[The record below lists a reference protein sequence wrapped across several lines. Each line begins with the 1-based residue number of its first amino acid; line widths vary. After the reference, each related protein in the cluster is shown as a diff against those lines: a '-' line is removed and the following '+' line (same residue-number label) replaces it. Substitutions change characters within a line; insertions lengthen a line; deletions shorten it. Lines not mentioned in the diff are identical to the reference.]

1 MPRVGLSHHQL
12 RHYISTADPDRVY
25 FVAHKVVHSIHVKS
39 QKWDTIERIPFEPKC
54 LAAAYGWIVVGGS
67 DNGECAF
74 ISLPGRDPRAASDTR
89 PGHGA
94 ADVDAAL
101 PIELDADT
109 RVPVAV
115 AGTSAEQRPYLGV
128 LENGIELPEIFTK
141 TLTGSIVNSVTIHRL
156 PANERLGFAHEDIA
170 VFSNNDKTIKIFS
183 LTRRQLLETKHH
195 PKCMNYAVISPN
207 SSLLAAVGDVNFA
220 YFYRIAPDTNSIDY
234 GWGGERLSGWTWDLC
249 CRIELPLS
257 TDLNMSPNFDDGS
270 CFTIAFSPSSR
281 LCAIGSQSGIISVY
295 DVNVLLECVSGAQGC
310 DARVA
315 LFRSSRTDSAGAV
328 RSMAF
333 SPEPWD
339 LLVWVEDTGRFG
351 IVDIRS
357 GFFRRQIVKLDREDP
372 EMQKVRPI
380 YNSPYLIRSESEEND
395 FGLSTDTSDRVA
407 SLRESVQGL
416 TERERQII
424 EFLNTAR
431 SSSRQESDAEDRAPS
446 TDSHSRQHA
455 TASSLGGATDNAD
468 HPSRATSPFRST
480 DAALQEFFREYY
492 PGRVG
497 STERSLGQRR
507 RASIVISQP
516 SQGASPAPNVQS
528 GDDSNNNATSDFQL
542 RLRWTTSPTNMQS
555 SEGTSHNN
563 GASSEHDLGN
573 NGSSTDSGQT
583 ISGAGP
589 EVWNIAYPDEEPPTE
604 AWQTSQRSRSIP
616 RRIPRPGGTTESRYD
631 AQRVSAAEMRA
642 SVAAERLRR
651 QRLAAN
657 EVHSLF
663 YFLIRLRE
671 YTTTN
676 E

>member
-1 MPRVGLSHHQL
+1 
-12 RHYISTADPDRVY
+12 
-25 FVAHKVVHSIHVKS
+25 
-39 QKWDTIERIPFEPKC
+39 
-54 LAAAYGWIVVGGS
+54 
-67 DNGECAF
+67 
-74 ISLPGRDPRAASDTR
+74 
-89 PGHGA
+89 
-94 ADVDAAL
+94 
-101 PIELDADT
+101 
-109 RVPVAV
+109 
-115 AGTSAEQRPYLGV
+115 
-128 LENGIELPEIFTK
+128 
-141 TLTGSIVNSVTIHRL
+141 
-156 PANERLGFAHEDIA
+156 
-170 VFSNNDKTIKIFS
+170 
-183 LTRRQLLETKHH
+183 
-195 PKCMNYAVISPN
+195 MNYAVISPN
-207 SSLLAAVGDVNFA
+207 SSILAAVGDVNFA
-220 YFYRIAPDTNSIDY
+220 YFYRIVRDTNSIDY

-281 LCAIGSQSGIISVY
+281 LCAIGSQSGIISIY

-351 IVDIRS
+351 IADIRS
-357 GFFRRQIVKLDREDP
+357 GFFRRQIVNLDRDDP
-372 EMQKVRPI
+372 ETQKVRPI
-380 YNSPYLIRSESEEND
+380 YNSPYLRSESEEND
-395 FGLSTDTSDRVA
+395 FGTRDELSNVHHAVLDLLNGTSLTGLSTGTSDRVA

-446 TDSHSRQHA
+446 ADSHSRQHA
-455 TASSLGGATDNAD
+455 AASSLVGATDNAD
-468 HPSRATSPFRST
+468 HPSRTTSPFRST
-480 DAALQEFFREYY
+480 DAALQEFFREHY

-497 STERSLGQRR
+497 STERSFGQRR
-507 RASIVISQP
+507 HASIVISQP
-516 SQGASPAPNVQS
+516 SQGAGSAPNAQS

-555 SEGTSHNN
+555 SESTSHNN
-563 GASSEHDLGN
+563 GASLEHELEN
-573 NGSSTDSGQT
+573 NGSSTDNGQT
-583 ISGAGP
+583 ISSAGA

-616 RRIPRPGGTTESRYD
+616 RRIPRPGATTENRYD
-631 AQRVSAAEMRA
+631 AQRASAAEMRA

-657 EVHSLF
+657 EVYSLC
-663 YFLIRLRE
+663 YFLIRFVRI
-671 YTTTN
+671 N
-676 E
+676 

>member
-1 MPRVGLSHHQL
+1 M
-12 RHYISTADPDRVY
+12 D
-25 FVAHKVVHSIHVKS
+25 
-39 QKWDTIERIPFEPKC
+39 
-54 LAAAYGWIVVGGS
+54 
-67 DNGECAF
+67 
-74 ISLPGRDPRAASDTR
+74 
-89 PGHGA
+89 
-94 ADVDAAL
+94 
-101 PIELDADT
+101 
-109 RVPVAV
+109 
-115 AGTSAEQRPYLGV
+115 
-128 LENGIELPEIFTK
+128 
-141 TLTGSIVNSVTIHRL
+141 
-156 PANERLGFAHEDIA
+156 
-170 VFSNNDKTIKIFS
+170 SNNDKTIKIFS

-220 YFYRIAPDTNSIDY
+220 YFYRIIRDPNSIDY
-234 GWGGERLSGWTWDLC
+234 GWGNERLSGWAWDLC

-295 DVNVLLECVSGAQGC
+295 DVNVLLECVSGVQGC
-310 DARVA
+310 EARVA
-315 LFRSSRTDSAGAV
+315 LFRSSRADIAGAV

-357 GFFRRQIVKLDREDP
+357 GFYRRQIVNLDRDDP
-372 EMQKVRPI
+372 ETQKVRPI
-380 YNSPYLIRSESEEND
+380 YNSPYLVRSESEEND
-395 FGLSTDTSDRVA
+395 FGTRDEMGNVHQAVLDLLNGTSLTGLHTGTSDRVT

-431 SSSRQESDAEDRAPS
+431 SSSRQESDAEDPAPS
-446 TDSHSRQHA
+446 TDSHSRQQA
-455 TASSLGGATDNAD
+455 TVSSLGGATDNTD
-468 HPSRATSPFRST
+468 HPSRTTSPFLSA
-480 DAALQEFFREYY
+480 DAVLQEFFRDN

-497 STERSLGQRR
+497 LTERSFGQRR

-516 SQGASPAPNVQS
+516 GHGAGQAPHAQS
-528 GDDSNNNATSDFQL
+528 SDDSNNNATSDFQL

-555 SEGTSHNN
+555 SEVNSHSN
-563 GASSEHDLGN
+563 GASLEHEPDN
-573 NGSSTDSGQT
+573 NGSSADNGQAT
-583 ISGAGP
+583 SSAGA

-616 RRIPRPGGTTESRYD
+616 RRIPRPGATTESRYD
-631 AQRVSAAEMRA
+631 AQRASAAEMRA

-657 EVHSLF
+657 EVYTFSSF
-663 YFLIRLRE
+663 IRLVE
-671 YTTTN
+671 CTMTD
-676 E
+676 